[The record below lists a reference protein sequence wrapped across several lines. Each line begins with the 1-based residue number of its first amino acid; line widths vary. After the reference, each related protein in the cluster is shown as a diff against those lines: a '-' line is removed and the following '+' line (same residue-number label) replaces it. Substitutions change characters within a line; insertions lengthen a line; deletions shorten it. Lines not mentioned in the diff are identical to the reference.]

1 MIISA
6 ERIKFNRPNSNK
18 EEIGL
23 MVGEVGR
30 HIIIDN
36 DMNIVINCSIKKYF
50 NDSTNYD
57 LTKCSNQDYDFEL

>member
-6 ERIKFNRPNSNK
+6 ERVKFKRPNSNK

-23 MVGEVGR
+23 MIGEFGR

-36 DMNIVINCSIKKYF
+36 DMNIVINCSLEKYF
-50 NDSTNYD
+50 CDKVNYD
-57 LTKCSNQDYDFEL
+57 LDNL